1 MNVNFQKTNAKNSDI
16 TVGIYV
22 MQKNERILLPIFIDY
37 YGSLFGYESICIL
50 DNGSD
55 SHMKTILID
64 ALNKGCKVIYEYYK
78 VSDFENKGKIIGEL
92 ISKNVDKFN
101 ISIPLDTDEFIVLES
116 NKGLHISRD
125 KFQKYFASLKN
136 GAHLVVNRYYNNPYK
151 KNLFYNPKKSHKFFF
166 KNCQVEIINVGF
178 HEINFS
184 KGLNVFWKSNLAYFE
199 FHNKSFES
207 LIKKSKEIMKNR
219 IDLENLPKGYVGNGY
234 HLYNY
239 LLWTSEEDYLE
250 SIYKFKHFEFKYLGY
265 YFEKLGY
272 EIPFLINRKNIEKQ
286 LS

>member
-1 MNVNFQKTNAKNSDI
+1 MNLNFQKTNAKNLDI

-101 ISIPLDTDEFIVLES
+101 ISIPLDSDEFIVLES
-116 NKGLHISRD
+116 HRGQHISRD
-125 KFQKYFASLKN
+125 KFMKYFASLED
-136 GAHLVVNRYYNNPYK
+136 GAHRVVNRYLNNPYK
-151 KNLFYNPKKSHKFFF
+151 KNLFYKPQKSHKYFF
-166 KNCQVEIINVGF
+166 KNCQVEILNVGF
-178 HEINFS
+178 HEINLS
-184 KGLNVFWKSNLAYFE
+184 KGGKVFWKSDLTYFE
-199 FHNKSFES
+199 FHNRSFES
-207 LIKKSKEIMKNR
+207 LIKKSRDIMKNR
-219 IDLENLPKGYVGNGY
+219 INLEDLPTEYRGNGS

-239 LLWTSEEDYLE
+239 LLWTWSFNNY
-250 SIYKFKHFEFKYLGY
+250 S
-265 YFEKLGY
+265 
-272 EIPFLINRKNIEKQ
+272 
-286 LS
+286 